1 MQLNG
6 KATDQIRID
15 LGFLN
20 RRSYCMTT
28 LVQIPIFY
36 EMANLNIV
44 EKEGGNEGEGPSA
57 RKSVNSYNLTITL
70 SPPSDSFGS
79 SVP

>member
-20 RRSYCMTT
+20 RRSHRMTT

-36 EMANLNIV
+36 EMANLNFV
-44 EKEGGNEGEGPSA
+44 EKEGGSEGEGPSP
-57 RKSVNSYNLTITL
+57 RKKVKHSNCK
-70 SPPSDSFGS
+70 F
-79 SVP
+79 

>member
-20 RRSYCMTT
+20 RRSHWMTT
-28 LVQIPIFY
+28 VVQIPIFY

-44 EKEGGNEGEGPSA
+44 EKEGGNEGEGPSTPK
-57 RKSVNSYNLTITL
+57 RVNRMKLVKR
-70 SPPSDSFGS
+70 P
-79 SVP
+79 